1 MRPSKNLP
9 AALAVALVAVWAAG
23 VSAQTSPVQDAA
35 ARRIALERLSV
46 VGSALYIGAHPDDEN
61 GAMLA
66 YLASGRKVRAA
77 YLSLTRGDG
86 GQNLIGTEQGELLG
100 VLRTEE
106 LLDARRIDGAE
117 QFFTRAVDFGYS
129 KTPEETLRIWGHDAV
144 LADVVWVIRSFRPD
158 VIITR
163 FPPNGDGG
171 HGHHTASAILAAE
184 AFAAA
189 ADPARFPDQLAYVKP
204 WQAKRLV
211 WNAWRRQGQAP
222 AATEKPHLTIDLGA
236 YDPLLGESWAEIA
249 AASRTM
255 HKSQGGAIPARR
267 GSLPNEFE
275 LVAGEPFSGDLFD
288 GVDLSWKRI
297 PGGEAVARAVS
308 AALVAYSDENP
319 AVAVPA
325 LLDAYGALD
334 ELERSPW
341 VETKRRE
348 LLDAIRLCTGLW
360 LEAAAGSPTAVPGTG
375 IEIKATALNRSN
387 VPLSLVRVELPFTT
401 PLGSDRPDA
410 KPSTIG
416 GGAPMPSRPL
426 SNNQQAVTTVALAL
440 PRDLPVSQ
448 PYWLARPNGG
458 GVYAVPAQELVGAPH
473 SPPALVATFVI
484 RAGDR
489 QLDFHVPVTYT
500 WLDPVVGER
509 TSTLAIVPRVTVNLE
524 APVLLFPDRKPTVVH
539 AVVTAHA
546 PDTKATLTVQ
556 APAGWRPEPEE
567 INVAFA
573 KAGDDRSVSFT
584 VTPPAGEG
592 SGTLTLSV
600 RTDREEPARSLVTVD
615 HPHIAPQTLLPP
627 ATAKLVR
634 VDIARPV
641 RHVGYVMGA
650 GDEIPGVLR
659 QLGFDVTLLSD
670 GDLANGGL
678 AAYDTIVTGVRAYD
692 TREALGQVQ
701 ERLLAYVENGGTLI
715 VQYNTERGLVTD
727 RLGPYPL
734 TVGRERTTDETAAVQ
749 VLLPGNPLLTTPEVI
764 GGADWSGWVQ
774 ERGLNYPAT
783 WDPRYEALLA
793 MADPGEKPNQG
804 ALLFARYGK
813 GSYVY
818 AGLAFFR
825 QLPAGV
831 PGAIRLFVNLL
842 GGGRPH
848 G

>member
-1 MRPSKNLP
+1 MRDSKP
-9 AALAVALVAVWAAG
+9 RFPALAIVLG
-23 VSAQTSPVQDAA
+23 TVSAVCFSAHMTQAQDAA
-35 ARRIALERLSV
+35 GRRIAIEKLAV

-66 YLASGRKVRAA
+66 YLAQGRMVRAA
-77 YLSLTRGDG
+77 YLSITRGDG

-129 KTPEETLRIWGHDAV
+129 KKPEETLRIWGHDAV
-144 LADVVWVIRSFRPD
+144 LADVVWIIRSFRPD

-184 AFAAA
+184 AFTAAV
-189 ADPARFPDQLAYVKP
+189 DPARFREQLAYVKP

-211 WNAWRRQGQAP
+211 WNAFRRPGQAP
-222 AATEKPHLTIDLGA
+222 SPGEKPRLSIDLGA
-236 YDPLLGESWAEIA
+236 YDPVLGQGWAEIA

-267 GSLPNEFE
+267 GNVPNDFE
-275 LVAGEPFSGDLFD
+275 LVAGEPFSADLFD
-288 GVDLSWKRI
+288 GVDLTWKRV
-297 PGGEAVARAVS
+297 PGGEAVAKAVS
-308 AALVAYSDENP
+308 RAQAAYSDENP
-319 AVAVPA
+319 AAAVPA
-325 LLDAYGALD
+325 LLDAYSALD

-341 VETKRRE
+341 VETKRKE
-348 LLDAIRLCTGLW
+348 LLDAIRACTGLW
-360 LEAAAGSPTAVPGTG
+360 LEATAGAPTAVPGTSV
-375 IEIKATALNRSN
+375 EIKATALNRSN

-401 PLGSDRPDA
+401 VLHVDRPDV
-410 KPSTIG
+410 KPSTV
-416 GGAPMPSRPL
+416 GGALAPVMTL
-426 SNNQQAVTTVALAL
+426 ANNQPIVATIALPL

-458 GVYAVPAQELVGAPH
+458 GVYATPEQELVGAPH
-473 SPPALVATFVI
+473 SPPALVANFVI
-484 RAGDR
+484 RAGTQ

-509 TSTLAIVPRVTVNLE
+509 TRELAIVPRVTVNLE
-524 APVLLFPDRKPTVVH
+524 APVLLFPDRKPTLVR
-539 AVVTAHA
+539 AVVVAHA
-546 PDTKATLTVQ
+546 PDTKATLSVRV
-556 APAGWRPEPEE
+556 PSGWRAEPER
-567 INVAFA
+567 IAVAFS
-573 KAGDDRSVSFT
+573 KAGEEKAVSFT
-584 VTPPAGEG
+584 VTPTAAEG
-592 SGTLTLSV
+592 IGDLALSV
-600 RTDREEPARSLVTVD
+600 LTDRDEPARSLVTVD
-615 HPHIAPQTLLPP
+615 HPHISPQTLLPP

-634 VDIARPV
+634 VDVTRALHRI
-641 RHVGYVMGA
+641 GYVMGA
-650 GDEIPGVLR
+650 GDEIPEVLR
-659 QLGFDVTLLSD
+659 QLGFAVTLLSD
-670 GDLANGGL
+670 DDLANGDL
-678 AAYDTIVTGVRAYD
+678 RTYDAIVTGVRAYN
-692 TREALGQVQ
+692 TRRALAQAQ
-701 ERLLAYVENGGTLI
+701 ERLLAYVEGGGTLL

-734 TVGRERTTDETAAVQ
+734 TIGRERTTDETAAVQ
-749 VLLPGNPLLTTPEVI
+749 VLLPRNPLLTTPEVI

-774 ERGLNYPAT
+774 ERGLNYPGT
-783 WDPRYEALLA
+783 WDSRYQALLA

-804 ALLFARYGK
+804 ALLYAPYGN

-818 AGLAFFR
+818 TGLAFFR

-831 PGAIRLFVNLL
+831 PGAIRLFANLL
-842 GGGRPH
+842 AGGRRH

>member
-1 MRPSKNLP
+1 MRPSKTRL
-9 AALAVALVAVWAAG
+9 AALVVALGAVWAG
-23 VSAQTSPVQDAA
+23 CLSAQTNTVQDAA
-35 ARRIALERLSV
+35 SRRIVLEKLSV

-129 KTPEETLRIWGHDAV
+129 KTAEETIAIWGRDAV

-184 AFAAA
+184 AFTAA
-189 ADPARFPDQLAYVKP
+189 ADPSRFPEQLAYVKP

-222 AATEKPHLTIDLGA
+222 AATEKPRLTIDLGA
-236 YDPLLGESWAEIA
+236 YDALLGQGWAEIA

-267 GSLPNEFE
+267 GSVPNDFE
-275 LVAGEPFSGDLFD
+275 LVAGEPFSSDLFD
-288 GVDLSWKRI
+288 GVDLTWKRM

-308 AALVAYSDENP
+308 RALAAYSDENP
-319 AVAVPA
+319 AAAVPA

-334 ELERSPW
+334 TLERSSW
-341 VETKRRE
+341 VQTKRGE

-360 LEAAAGSPTAVPGTG
+360 LEAAASSPTAVPGTS

-387 VPLSLVRVELPFTT
+387 VPLSLLRVELPFTSV
-401 PLGSDRPDA
+401 PHADRPEV
-410 KPSTIG
+410 KSSTVDG
-416 GGAPMPSRPL
+416 GPAPAL
-426 SNNQQAVTTVALAL
+426 ALANNQPVVTTVALAL

-473 SPPALVATFVI
+473 SPPALVATFVL

-489 QLDFHVPVTYT
+489 QLDFHVPVSYT

-509 TSTLAIVPRVTVNLE
+509 NRTLVIVPRVTVNLE
-524 APVLLFPDRKPTVVH
+524 APVLFFPDRKPTVVH

-546 PDTKATLTVQ
+546 PDTKATLVVQ
-556 APAGWRPEPEE
+556 TPAGWRPEPEE
-567 INVAFA
+567 ITVAFA
-573 KAGDDRSVSFT
+573 KAGDDKSVSFT
-584 VTPPAGEG
+584 VTPPAGEQ
-592 SGTLTLSV
+592 SGALTLSV
-600 RTDREEPARSLVTVD
+600 RTEREEPARSLVMVD
-615 HPHIAPQTLLPP
+615 YPHISPQTLLPP

-634 VDIARPV
+634 VDITRPV

-650 GDEIPGVLR
+650 GDEIPAVLR

-692 TREALGQVQ
+692 TRQVLGQAQ
-701 ERLLAYVENGGTLI
+701 ERLLAYVENGGTLV

-734 TVGRERTTDETAAVQ
+734 TIGRERTTDETAAVQ

-774 ERGLNYPAT
+774 ERGLNYPGT
-783 WDPRYEALLA
+783 WDPRYQALLA

-804 ALLFARYGK
+804 ALLFATYGK

-818 AGLAFFR
+818 TGLAFFR

-831 PGAIRLFVNLL
+831 PGAIRLFVNVLA
-842 GGGRPH
+842 GGRPH
-848 G
+848 D